1 MATLELG
8 TLSEH
13 LENDQIKA
21 VQRALAESGA
31 PPLAGDDHA
40 ETIVLDRDLDD
51 DVLVDFFDRLDAN
64 DASADIYLPIDFEE
78 VIEVDGLRVGSAH
91 ALILV
96 LESLKEDFF
105 VDEEEEGEEEEE
117 EEYEF
122 DEDEDEEGGEV
133 FESDDDEP
141 EVKDDRLRHIWR
153 VMHKGA
159 KTSVRKNLC
168 LFVRT

>member
-1 MATLELG
+1 MATLELS

-13 LENDQIKA
+13 LENDQVKA

-31 PPLAGDDHA
+31 PNMAADDHA
-40 ETIVLDRDLDD
+40 ETLVLDRDLDD

-64 DASADIYLPIDFEE
+64 DASADVYLPIDFEE
-78 VIEVDGLRVGSAH
+78 VLEVDGIRVGSAH
-91 ALILV
+91 SLILV

-105 VDEEEEGEEEEE
+105 VEETEEEEE
-117 EEYEF
+117 EEEEAEYE
-122 DEDEDEEGGEV
+122 EEEDEEGGEL

-141 EVKDDRLRHIWR
+141 EVKDDRLRHIWH

>member
-13 LENDQIKA
+13 LENDQVKA
-21 VQRALAESGA
+21 VQRALAEAGA
-31 PPLAGDDHA
+31 PNMTVDDHA
-40 ETIVLDRDLDD
+40 EAIVLDRDLDD

-78 VIEVDGLRVGSAH
+78 VIEVDGMRVGSAH
-91 ALILV
+91 SLILV

-105 VDEEEEGEEEEE
+105 VEEEEDEEEEE
-117 EEYEF
+117 EEAEYE
-122 DEDEDEEGGEV
+122 EEEEEGGEL

-141 EVKDDRLRHIWR
+141 EVKDDRLRHIWH
-153 VMHKGA
+153 VIHKGA

>member
-8 TLSEH
+8 TLSDH

-21 VQRALAESGA
+21 VTRALAESGA
-31 PPLAGDDHA
+31 PALSVDDHA
-40 ETIVLDRDLDD
+40 ETLVLDRDLDD

-64 DASADIYLPIDFEE
+64 DASADIYLPVDFEE
-78 VIEVDGLRVGSAH
+78 VIDVDGMRVGSAH
-91 ALILV
+91 SLILV

-105 VDEEEEGEEEEE
+105 VEEDDEEEEE
-117 EEYEF
+117 EEEVEY
-122 DEDEDEEGGEV
+122 DEEEDEEGGEL
-133 FESDDDEP
+133 FENDDDEV

>member
-21 VQRALAESGA
+21 LQRALAESGA
-31 PPLAGDDHA
+31 PALTADDHA

-64 DASADIYLPIDFEE
+64 DASADIYLPTDFEE
-78 VIEVDGLRVGSAH
+78 VIEVDGTRVGSAH

-105 VDEEEEGEEEEE
+105 VEEEEE
-117 EEYEF
+117 EEEEDEDFEYE
-122 DEDEDEEGGEV
+122 EDEDEEGSEL
-133 FESDDDEP
+133 FENDDEEV